1 MLMLDLGSVG
11 LISGEKNT
19 PFGEKNPF
27 PIVKCILH
35 FYSRVTVNIEWVS
48 LEIMQQTNGLY

>member
-1 MLMLDLGSVG
+1 MLDLGSVG